1 MNEEQPRS
9 GAPDPLGLLTA
20 RQREITEAL
29 ARRNPELGRWF
40 SSAAILTDTR
50 APAAWPEMAAHMCRD
65 MMSRLPEY
73 FAVPTSKRPSY
84 DQSVANLFKALG
96 GALDDPELRELSL
109 KGKALRAMRGLA
121 KQYGKG
127 AARQPPS
134 AFFEAAGRTGSP
146 QAHHQA
152 WLDAAW
158 IDVQRGFVGV
168 AHLQSIDQQPSDPET
183 LLSLFER
190 LEVLLAG
197 QITSTFWTLD
207 EQLKQIAAITEPTQR
222 DLQGALALA
231 RGEAFDGFL
240 DLLDSPAWLPLMR
253 TAGLFDTPPATVE
266 LEQGYR
272 STPWASSGYLVRVAD
287 RVPDEVAEVLLTLPP
302 TQNARVITDMVEAAL
317 RMPVEGAAA
326 IAEKVKPLLGGPF
339 RMFESLPASQLAAKL
354 ISEDRVEDGL
364 ALTATLFAAQPFA
377 AVEAGLWTQV
387 GFRHGF
393 DDDYSFAEGLAVVG
407 DAAAVHAPVQGLQT
421 LAGTLAGI
429 LEREAAV
436 RGQDGSER
444 DSGSWRRAIEDHS
457 QNFHENEP
465 CNALVAAIRDLTVDA
480 IQRDP
485 SLGTDL
491 LSILQSQTHGIFTR
505 VALHVLRISDFPG
518 VDELRR
524 ALLLDRGIFDSRGL
538 HHELFL
544 LQNER
549 FGALSP
555 EDQREVLAWIDAG
568 PPNLDRWRAGHE
580 AFYGRPPTDAEVR
593 RDIDGWRQQRLR
605 AIEPA
610 LDDDRRMQLERLN
623 AEHGV
628 YVHPDFTSYV
638 EAGFV
643 SADPPFAAEEL
654 GAKTPDELL
663 ELFVT
668 WQPDGD
674 GLAARHDGLAMA
686 VEQAA
691 RDDPEHWSTIAPQL
705 TVAPPRY
712 RQFLLSGFSSAV
724 ALGTAFELDGVL
736 DLATAHIADA
746 PPSVADDETR
756 RDGRRAIADL
766 LHWLI
771 VAQPEAAR
779 RHAERVWALIRQ
791 LASDDESP
799 LTGSG
804 PEQQWA
810 AAQQAW
816 SPQERELPLL
826 SVRSLA
832 YTAAVCFA
840 ELRLG
845 DAYDVRDLL
854 SVSLDPAQNSSL
866 EVRSALAAAL
876 PTLLRTDADWIEGL
890 AGPMLT
896 SPPEELIDVA
906 WAAVLDETPTNL
918 DVVRALLRAGVY
930 EQGIERVAG
939 QERFSQQ
946 RREHLGKQLLGAV
959 VYTGDVAAGPLEQ
972 WFAVE
977 EPEIRARAVE
987 IVGAGIGADEVRP
1000 ADDTALVGLWRTRL
1014 VLEGDDAELAAYP
1027 SWVPAIK
1034 DRRVGAELVVETLK
1048 QTAGAIR
1055 GARQVIGWANEAAA
1069 DAPLQVIEMIGLIAA
1084 GPNRTQIAWS
1094 EPRLRQVILTLDSSS
1109 DQDVAAALGQLL
1121 ETLAERGFGDFR
1133 PDATS

>member
-1 MNEEQPRS
+1 MNKERPRS
-9 GAPDPLGLLTA
+9 GAPDPLALLTA

-29 ARRNPELGRWF
+29 ARLNPELGRWF
-40 SSAAILTDTR
+40 SSAAILTHTR
-50 APAAWPEMAAHMCRD
+50 TPAAWPEMAAHMCRD

-96 GALDDPELRELSL
+96 GALDDPDLREVSL
-109 KGKALRAMRGLA
+109 KGKALRAMRGLV
-121 KQYGKG
+121 KQYGKVV
-127 AARQPPS
+127 ARQPPS
-134 AFFEAAGRTGSP
+134 AFFEAAGRAGSP
-146 QAHHQA
+146 QAHQA

-158 IDVQRGFVGV
+158 SDVQRGFVGV

-207 EQLKQIAAITEPTQR
+207 DQLKQIAAITQLTQQ
-222 DLQGALALA
+222 DLESALALA

-240 DLLDSPAWLPLMR
+240 GLLDSPAWLPLMR
-253 TAGLFDTPPATVE
+253 TVGLFDTPPATVE

-287 RVPDEVAEVLLTLPP
+287 RVPDEVAEVLLALPP
-302 TQNARVITDMVEAAL
+302 TQNARVITDMIEAAL
-317 RMPVEGAAA
+317 RMPVERAAA

-339 RMFESLPASQLAAKL
+339 RMFESLPASQLGAKL
-354 ISEDRVEDGL
+354 ISEERVEDGL

-407 DAAAVHAPVQGLQT
+407 EAAAVHAPAQGLQT
-421 LAGTLAGI
+421 LVATLAGI

-436 RGQDGSER
+436 RGQDGPER
-444 DSGSWRRAIEDHS
+444 DAGSWRRAIEDHS

-465 CNALVAAIRDLTVDA
+465 PNALVAAIRDLTVDA

-485 SLGTDL
+485 SLGAQL

-518 VDELRR
+518 ADELRR
-524 ALLLDRGIFDSRGL
+524 SVLLNRHIFDSRGL

-549 FGALSP
+549 FGALNSK
-555 EDQREVLAWIDAG
+555 DQHEVLAWIDAG

-628 YVHPDFTSYV
+628 YAHPDFTSYV

-643 SADPPFAAEEL
+643 STDPPFTADEL

-668 WQPDGD
+668 WQPNGD
-674 GLAARHDGLAMA
+674 GLAARRDGLAMA

-691 RDDPEHWSTIAPQL
+691 RDDPEHWSMIAPQL
-705 TVAPPRY
+705 TAAPPRY

-724 ALGTAFELDGVL
+724 AIGTAFELDGVL
-736 DLATAHIADA
+736 DLATTHIADG
-746 PPSVADDETR
+746 PPSVADDEAR

-766 LHWLI
+766 LHWLT
-771 VAQPEAAR
+771 VVQPEAAR
-779 RHAERVWALIRQ
+779 RHAKQVWALIHQ

-810 AAQQAW
+810 EAQHAW
-816 SPQERELPLL
+816 SPEERELPLS

-832 YTAAVCFA
+832 FTAAVCFA
-840 ELRLG
+840 ELQLG
-845 DAYDVRDLL
+845 HAYDVRDLL
-854 SVSLDPAQNSSL
+854 RVGLDPAQNPSL
-866 EVRSALAAAL
+866 EVRSALAAGL
-876 PTLLRTDADWIEGL
+876 PTLLRTDPDWTEEL
-890 AGPMLT
+890 AAQMLT
-896 SPPEELIDVA
+896 LPPEELIDVA
-906 WAAVLDETPTNL
+906 WATVLDETPTNL

-930 EQGIERVAG
+930 ALGIEHVAG
-939 QERFSQQ
+939 QDRFSQR

-959 VYTGDVAAGPLEQ
+959 VYTSDVAAGPLEQ

-987 IVGAGIGADEVRP
+987 IVGAGIGADEFRP
-1000 ADDTALVGLWRTRL
+1000 ADDTALVGLWRARL
-1014 VLEGDDAELAAYP
+1014 GGLEGDDPELAAYP

-1034 DRRVGAELVVETLK
+1034 DRRVGAELVVETLQ
-1048 QTAGAIR
+1048 QTAGTIR
-1055 GARQVIGWANEAAA
+1055 GARQVMGWANEAAA
-1069 DAPLQVIEMIGLIAA
+1069 DAPLQVIEMIRLIAA

-1133 PDATS
+1133 PNATS